1 MAARLTH
8 VAVGR
13 RGRIPAALLSRSAS
27 ATIDARSM
35 ALPALFAVITGFSIT
50 LFIVRPEYLGGDAR
64 IYAGAARIWL
74 EGGNPW
80 TERVGGMLYGGP
92 PTMLVP
98 YLPLAYA
105 PPQVVGAVGVAG
117 MLVLAIFS
125 VRSLG
130 LPYWWLAWPPLVGAI
145 TQGNPDVAILALL
158 VLGRGRLAFLAPL
171 WKAYAI
177 GPLLGDRRWRAI
189 AIGVAIAV
197 ASVMVLPYGLFLRS
211 HETIAMAFDEHLDW
225 SAWGYPVAMVAT
237 LVALAI
243 LGPRRALWL
252 GIPALMPGGLP
263 HYEVM
268 ALPVITPEIAAV
280 WSLYVPLGGPAG
292 IIVGAVRV
300 VWGRRGT
307 RSLAGLGRW
316 RDVESG

>member
-1 MAARLTH
+1 
-8 VAVGR
+8 
-13 RGRIPAALLSRSAS
+13 
-27 ATIDARSM
+27 M
-35 ALPALFAVITGFSIT
+35 ALPALFALITGFSLT
-50 LFIVRPEYLGGDAR
+50 LYVVRPEYLGGDAR

-74 EGGNPW
+74 EGRNPW
-80 TERVGGMLYGGP
+80 TEPVGGVLYGGP

-105 PPQVVGAVGVAG
+105 PPQIVGAVGVAG
-117 MLVLAIFS
+117 MLVLAILS
-125 VRSLG
+125 LRSLG
-130 LPYWWLAWPPLVGAI
+130 LPFWWLAWPPLVGAI

-189 AIGVAIAV
+189 ALASALGI
-197 ASVMVLPYGLFLRS
+197 ASVVVLPYGLFLAS
-211 HETIAMAFDEHLDW
+211 HETIATGFDQHLDW
-225 SAWGYPVAMVAT
+225 SAWGYPVAVVAAV
-237 LVALAI
+237 LALAV
-243 LGPRRALWL
+243 LGPRKALWV
-252 GIPALMPGGLP
+252 GIPVLMPGGLP

-268 ALPVITPEIAAV
+268 ALPVMTPEIAAV
-280 WSLYVPLGGPAG
+280 WSLPVPLGGPAG
-292 IIVGAVRV
+292 VIAGAARV
-300 VWGRRGT
+300 IWDRRAT